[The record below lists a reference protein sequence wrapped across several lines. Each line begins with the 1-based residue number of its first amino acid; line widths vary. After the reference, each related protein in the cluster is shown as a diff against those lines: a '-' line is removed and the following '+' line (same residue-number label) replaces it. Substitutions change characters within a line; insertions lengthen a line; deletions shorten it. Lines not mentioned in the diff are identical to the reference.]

1 MTKVAAVVALAL
13 LTAGCDTDILN
24 ETGTSLSSRQVK
36 VVATTTIVADL
47 VEQVGGERVDVQ
59 TLMQSGVDP
68 HRYRATPADVEA
80 FADADAVFYNGLG
93 LETRLEHGLGKMG
106 YRALPFAVARGIEPD
121 LLLASPGAG
130 GAYDPH
136 VWFDVEL
143 WRRASRQVRDDL
155 ISLDR
160 ANASVYYDNA
170 ERYDRELVELDAWVR
185 RETARIPAGKRVV
198 PAAHPAFAYF
208 ARAYSFR
215 VGGSNDR
222 LAGRLFF
229 DALGDAGTPAGT
241 YVGMVRHNVETLVA
255 GLKSG
260 SR

>member
-1 MTKVAAVVALAL
+1 MTKLAALVALVL

-36 VVATTTIVADL
+36 IVATTTIVADL

-59 TLMQSGVDP
+59 TLMEPGVDP

-80 FADADAVFYNGLG
+80 FAEADAVFYNGLG
-93 LETRLEHGLGKMG
+93 LEARLEHGLARME

-121 LLLASPGAG
+121 RLLASPGAA

-143 WRRASRQVRDDL
+143 WRRATQQVRDDL

-160 ANASVYYDNA
+160 ANAAVYRDNA
-170 ERYDRELVELDAWVR
+170 ERYDRELVELDGWVR
-185 RETARIPAGKRVV
+185 RETARIPADKRVV

-208 ARAYSFR
+208 ARAYGFR
-215 VGGSNDR
+215 LGGSSDR
-222 LAGRLFF
+222 LAGRLLF
-229 DALGDAGTPAGT
+229 DALDYPGTPAGT
-241 YVGMVRHNVETLVA
+241 YVGMVRQNVETLVA
-255 GLKSG
+255 GLNG
-260 SR
+260 DSR